1 MRVHKGATM
10 PYLFGDTD
18 IAAQRLRLVAEVFA
32 QASRAFLREVT
43 IAKPSLAVDLGCGP
57 GFSTHL
63 VAETLQCDHAA
74 GLDNSQHFIGLAQE
88 TGTERVS
95 FYLHDVR
102 SVPFP
107 VGPCDLLYCRL
118 LLTHLKQPQDI
129 LEKWA
134 TQLQSDALL
143 LMEEVEWIETK
154 HPVFTTYLKIVE
166 ALLEHQSNDL
176 YVGRLLNSLKDTGT
190 LKRRTSEVRRVQ
202 VATDRAAAMFV
213 LNMQSWKDHPFIQ
226 TNYSAGLIQELEK
239 DLDTLRRNPGSKSE
253 IEWGMRQ
260 SVFERIKRTQAARR
274 RL

>member
-202 VATDRAAAMFV
+202 VATDRAEAMFV

-226 TNYSAGLIQELEK
+226 
-239 DLDTLRRNPGSKSE
+239 
-253 IEWGMRQ
+253 
-260 SVFERIKRTQAARR
+260 
-274 RL
+274 